1 MKNIK
6 FLLTLVLCLF
16 AVAANAQKRVS
27 GRVWSKADGP
37 IVMAY
42 VVEQDKNNRN
52 VTAAQTDANGNF
64 SMVIKNPANRLRVS
78 YIGYQTK
85 IVPIGG
91 NSHFNIELIDKNTF
105 KTAEVSVTRKTRS
118 NGLVIP
124 EREIST
130 AQQTLDMDQ
139 MAGLSFETAADAL
152 QGEIAGLDIVSNSG
166 NLGSG
171 SQMRLRGVTSIN
183 GDQNPLIVVDGN
195 ILEDFDNSQLD
206 LDNMDNQEQFAT
218 LLQVAP
224 EDIATIKVLKDASAT
239 AIWGARGSNGV
250 IEITT
255 RRGHRGKTKV
265 NFSYRFSG
273 AWQPSGMKMLD
284 GDGYTMMLKEA
295 YHNPRTLT
303 DDQAT
308 IVEINYDQNYKSHYA
323 NYNKNTDWIKEVTQ
337 FGQTHNYGVSV
348 SGGGEK
354 AMFRV
359 SGTYDHE
366 TGTIIKQSLNRL
378 TTRLNLDY
386 WVSDRIKF
394 SSNFSLTY
402 TKNNKNYGSNILGL
416 AYNAMPNMSV
426 YRYENVPGS
435 DYDYYNTGEYFI
447 MPPRA
452 SSSGS
457 TPLRESSTAL
467 TSYYLNDMISNGNPV
482 AIANLAWQHESTYT
496 IQPQFQL
503 EYKLWGKS
511 DDEHQL
517 DYRGEVY
524 MNANSYS
531 SQDYYP
537 AQLTSNSWSDGINK
551 TSNAE
556 SKGLSFTTR
565 HQLIFHPH
573 FANTDHQLQV
583 MGRFEITSSNST
595 NQGHSVT
602 GQGGGITDPTSD
614 AYLTNYYSGTGRSH
628 SAAGL
633 ATMHYAFGSKYIL
646 DVTVRA
652 DGSTKFGSGRKWGI
666 FPGVS
671 GRWNISDEKFFKP
684 LRKVVSMLAVSPGW
698 GMTGLAPGS
707 EGLMYNK
714 YGTNGHS
721 YNGTQ
726 VMRPQNLR
734 LTEIR
739 WEKTKSWNV
748 GVDLGLFE
756 DLIKFN
762 LNVYNK
768 KTSDLLNSGVRVSST
783 TGYSSLAYAN
793 VGDMENKG
801 WELYVSTRDVFKI
814 GKFSMNFRANFAQ
827 NINTITRMDASVLAS
842 YNTDVSYTNAEVLK
856 RVQIGNALGGIYG
869 YKFKGVYAY
878 DYDHNGY
885 FQPINGQE
893 NPKNNWTDEYGNP
906 NTAAGNLDAS
916 KWVNAGSS
924 PRPELAKSTPVVFDA
939 NGNVVYDKNGNP
951 LRMYFNYGGQN
962 YEFDGGDA
970 IYEDINHDGNIDELD
985 IVYLGTSNPKLNG
998 GFGVNFKYG
1007 RWELKTSFNFR
1018 WGNKII
1024 NLARL
1029 NAESMTSNKNQCA
1042 SVAHR
1047 WRKNGQ
1053 ATTMPRAMSSN
1064 VTTTYNSLVSDR
1076 YVEPG
1081 DFLRFQ
1087 YFQLSYSFSPEKL
1100 KKIGLST
1107 LRIAASGNNLIFW
1120 SRYSGVDPEHSA
1132 SGYSP
1137 AVDSSQTPRSRSFTF
1152 SLNFG
1157 F

>member
-1 MKNIK
+1 MNNK
-6 FLLTLVLCLF
+6 FLMTLALCLCSSSL
-16 AVAANAQKRVS
+16 AYAQKRIS
-27 GRVWSKADGP
+27 GRVWSKQDGP

-52 VTAAQTDANGNF
+52 VTAVQTDANGNF
-64 SMVIKNPANRLRVS
+64 SMVVKNPANKLRIS

-85 IVPIGG
+85 VLNIGE
-91 NSHFNIELIDKNTF
+91 NAKFNVELIDKNTF
-105 KTAEVSVTRKTRS
+105 KDAVVTVTRKTRS

-171 SQMRLRGVTSIN
+171 SSMRLRGVSSIN
-183 GDQNPLIVVDGN
+183 GSQEPLIVVDGN
-195 ILEDFDNSQLD
+195 ILEDYSSDELDFDNME
-206 LDNMDNQEQFAT
+206 NEEQFAT

-224 EDIATIKVLKDASAT
+224 EDIGSIKVLKDAAAT
-239 AIWGARGSNGV
+239 AIYGARGSNGV

-255 RRGHRGKTKV
+255 RRGARGKTRV

-273 AWQPSGMKMLD
+273 SWQPEGMKMLD

-295 YHNPRTLT
+295 YHNPRILSEEESSI
-303 DDQAT
+303 A
-308 IVEINYDQNYKSHYA
+308 EIMYLKSSHPSYYG
-323 NYNKNTDWIKEVTQ
+323 NYNKNTDWIDEVTQ
-337 FGQTHNYGVSV
+337 FGQTHNYGLSV

-354 AMFRV
+354 ATFRV

-366 TGTIIKQSLNRL
+366 TGTIIKQALDRL
-378 TTRLNLDY
+378 TTRLALDY

-394 SSNFSLTY
+394 SSNFALTY
-402 TKNNKNYGSNILGL
+402 TKNQKNYYSDILGR
-416 AYNAMPNMSV
+416 AYNAMPNMAV
-426 YRYENVPGS
+426 YRNQYMPTADGVGE
-435 DYDYYNTGEYFI
+435 YIQTGDYFI
-447 MPPRA
+447 MPPTA
-452 SSSGS
+452 AAKGLVSPTSG
-457 TPLRESSTAL
+457 L
-467 TSYYLNDMISNGNPV
+467 TSYFLGDMVKNGNPV
-482 AIANLAWQHESTYT
+482 AIANQAWNNQSSYT

-503 EYKLWGKS
+503 EYKLLGKN
-511 DDEHQL
+511 DDETQL

-524 MNANSYS
+524 MNAYTNTEEAYFPGS
-531 SQDYYP
+531 
-537 AQLTSNSWSDGINK
+537 LTSNSWSDGIYN
-551 TSNAE
+551 TSNYE
-556 SKGLSFTTR
+556 MKNLSFTTR
-565 HQLIFHPH
+565 HQLTFHPH

-583 MGRFEITSSNST
+583 MGRFEITTSNNSTQYLSSN
-595 NQGHSVT
+595 GI
-602 GQGGGITDPTSD
+602 GGGITDPTVPG
-614 AYLTNYYSGTGRSH
+614 YLTGSTTSTSKGHT
-628 SAAGL
+628 AAGL
-633 ATMHYAFGSKYIL
+633 MSMHYAFGSKYVFDFTL
-646 DVTVRA
+646 RA
-652 DGSTKFGSGRKWGI
+652 DGSTRFGSGNKWGF

-671 GRWNISDEKFFKP
+671 ARWNISDEPFFEP
-684 LRKVVSMLAVSPGW
+684 LKKVVSMLSVAPGW
-698 GMTGLAPGS
+698 GINGNVPGS

-714 YGTNGHS
+714 YDRNGTV

-726 VMRPQNLR
+726 VMRPVNLK

-748 GVDLGLFE
+748 GVNMNLFNDLLQ
-756 DLIKFN
+756 FN

-768 KTSDLLNSGVRVSST
+768 KTTDLLNSGVRIPST
-783 TGYSSLAYAN
+783 TGFSSLSWAN

-801 WELYVSTRDVFKI
+801 WELYGSTREILKF
-814 GKFSMNFRANFAQ
+814 GKFSMKLRGNISQ
-827 NINTITRMDASVLAS
+827 NINTITRMDASVLAANNKD
-842 YNTDVSYTNAEVLK
+842 YGYGNGEIMQ

-869 YKFKGVYAY
+869 FRYKGVYAY

-885 FQPINGQE
+885 FQNQE
-893 NPKNNWTDEYGNP
+893 KNQWFNPDGTK
-906 NTAAGNLDAS
+906 NTAAEGPNEAL
-916 KWVNAGSS
+916 
-924 PRPELAKSTPVVFDA
+924 RKSTPIVFDA
-939 NGNVVYDKNGNP
+939 NGNVVYDKNGDP
-951 LRMYFNYGGQN
+951 LPMYFNYGGKN
-962 YEFDGGDA
+962 YQFGGGDA

-985 IVYLGTSNPKLNG
+985 IVYLGTSNPKING
-998 GFGVNFKYG
+998 GFGIEFKYD

-1018 WGNKII
+1018 LGNKII

-1029 NAESMTSNKNQCA
+1029 NAESMVSNKNQNA

-1053 ATTMPRAMSSN
+1053 STEMPRAMSSN
-1064 VTTTYNSLVSDR
+1064 VTATFNSLVSDR

-1087 YFQLSYSFSPEKL
+1087 YFQLSYSVPAEKL
-1100 KKIGLST
+1100 KKIGMSS
-1107 LRIAASGNNLIFW
+1107 LRISASGNNLIFW
-1120 SRYSGVDPEHSA
+1120 SKYSGVDPEHSA
-1132 SGYSP
+1132 SGMSP
-1137 AVDSSQTPRSRSFTF
+1137 CIDNSQTPRSRSFTF

>member
-1 MKNIK
+1 MNNIK
-6 FLLTLVLCLF
+6 FLLTLVLCFFCAL
-16 AVAANAQKRVS
+16 AANAQKRIS

-52 VTAAQTDANGNF
+52 ITAAQTDANGNF
-64 SMVIKNPANRLRVS
+64 SMVVKNPANRLRIS

-85 IVPIGG
+85 ILPIGG
-91 NSHFNIELIDKNTF
+91 NSHFNVELIDKNTF
-105 KTAEVSVTRKTRS
+105 KSAEVTVTRKTRS

-171 SQMRLRGVTSIN
+171 STMRLRGVSSIN
-183 GDQNPLIVVDGN
+183 GSQEPLIVVDGN
-195 ILEDFDNSQLD
+195 ILEDYNNSDLD
-206 LDNMDNQEQFAT
+206 LDNMDNEEQFAT

-224 EDIATIKVLKDASAT
+224 EDIQSIKVLKDAAAT

-250 IEITT
+250 IEINT
-255 RRGHRGKTKV
+255 RRGARGKTKV

-273 AWQPSGMKMLD
+273 SWQPSGMKMLD
-284 GDGYTMMLKEA
+284 GDGYTMMMKEA

-303 DDQAT
+303 DEQSS
-308 IVEINYDQNYKSHYA
+308 IVEIMYRQDYPTYYY
-323 NYNKNTDWIKEVTQ
+323 NYNKNTDWFKEVTQ
-337 FGQTHNYGVSV
+337 FGQIHNYGVSV

-354 AMFRV
+354 AQFRV

-366 TGTIIKQSLNRL
+366 TGTIIKQALDRL
-378 TTRLNLDY
+378 TTRLVLDY
-386 WVSDRIKF
+386 YVSDRIKF

-402 TKNNKNYGSNILGL
+402 TKNKKNNPNSILSR
-416 AYNAMPNMSV
+416 AYSAMPNMTV
-426 YRYENVPGS
+426 YA
-435 DYDYYNTGEYFI
+435 YDNNGQETGDYFI

-452 SSSGS
+452 AGAG
-457 TPLRESSTAL
+457 LDNAVNAGR

-482 AIANLAWQHESTYT
+482 AIANLAWLHESTYT

-503 EYKLWGKS
+503 EYKFLGKN
-511 DDEHQL
+511 DDETQL
-517 DYRGEVY
+517 DYKGEVY
-524 MNANSYS
+524 MNAYTYSSDSYS
-531 SQDYYP
+531 P
-537 AQLTSNSWSDGINK
+537 GALTTKTWSDGIN
-551 TSNAE
+551 TLSNSENKSLA
-556 SKGLSFTTR
+556 FTTR
-565 HQLIFHPH
+565 HRLWFHPH
-573 FANTDHQLQV
+573 FANTDHQLQ
-583 MGRFEITSSNST
+583 MMAQFEVNTTTSSSQSHST
-595 NQGHSVT
+595 SGVT
-602 GQGGGITDPTSD
+602 GGITDPTVNG
-614 AYLTNYYSGTGRSH
+614 YLTGASSGTGKGH
-628 SAAGL
+628 SAAAL
-633 ATMHYAFGSKYIL
+633 ASMHYAFGSKYVFDFTL
-646 DVTVRA
+646 RA
-652 DGSTKFGSGRKWGI
+652 DGSTRFGSGNKWGF
-666 FPGVS
+666 FPGIS
-671 GRWNISDEKFFKP
+671 GRWNISDEAFFKP
-684 LRKVVSMLAVSPGW
+684 LKKVVSMLAFSPGW
-698 GMTGLAPGS
+698 GITGNSPSS

-714 YGTNGHS
+714 YDRNNRS

-726 VMRPQNLR
+726 VMIPSNLR

-739 WEKTKSWNV
+739 WEKTKSWNI

-762 LNVYNK
+762 LNVYNR
-768 KTSDLLNSGVRVSST
+768 KTTDLLNSRVRIPST
-783 TGYSSLAYAN
+783 TGFSRLDWAN

-801 WELYVSTRDVFKI
+801 WELYVNTREILKV
-814 GKFSMNFRANFAQ
+814 GKFSVKLRANIAQ
-827 NINTITRMDASVLAS
+827 NLNTITRMDASVLAS
-842 YNTDVSYTNAEVLK
+842 YNTDITYANAEILK
-856 RVQIGNALGGIYG
+856 RVQVGNALGGIYG
-869 YKFKGVYAY
+869 FKFKGVYAY

-885 FQPINGQE
+885 FQDINGE
-893 NPKNNWTDEYGNP
+893 ANPKNNWTDQYGNP

-916 KWVNAGSS
+916 KWVSNQSQA
-924 PRPELAKSTPVVFDA
+924 RPWLATSTPIVFDA

-951 LRMYFNYGGQN
+951 LPMYFNYGGKSYQ
-962 YEFDGGDA
+962 FDGGDA

-985 IVYLGTSNPKLNG
+985 VVYLGSSNPKLNG
-998 GFGVNFKYG
+998 GFGVDFRYG

-1018 WGNKII
+1018 VGNKII

-1029 NAESMTSNKNQCA
+1029 NAESMTSNINQSA
-1042 SVAHR
+1042 AVNHR

-1053 ATTMPRAMSSN
+1053 ETTIPHAMNSN
-1064 VTTTYNSLVSDR
+1064 VKATYNSLVSDR

-1087 YFQLSYSFSPEKL
+1087 YFQIAYSVAPEKL
-1100 KKIGLST
+1100 KKIGFSSM
-1107 LRIAASGNNLIFW
+1107 RISASGNNLIFW
-1120 SRYSGVDPEHSA
+1120 SKYSGVDPEHSA
-1132 SGYSP
+1132 GGYSP
-1137 AVDSSQTPRSRSFTF
+1137 AIDNSQTPRSRSFTF